1 MTRRAFA
8 HSVAAL
14 VAAPVGAALGD
25 RWWLC
30 RTTTGRGPFI
40 DASELNIRLVCSLFE
55 VDPAL
60 IRFDRYV
67 GLTIAPARYANCQE
81 QQQQFYDKMLR
92 PTIKAARALRSVR
105 PVA

>member
-14 VAAPVGAALGD
+14 VMAPVGVALGS
-25 RWWLC
+25 WWLC

-40 DASELNIRLVCSLFE
+40 DASELNLRLICSLFE

-60 IRFDRYV
+60 IRFDCDI
-67 GLTIAPARYANCQE
+67 GLTIAPARYANYQE
-81 QQQQFYDKMLR
+81 QRRQFCDKMMR
-92 PTIKAARALRSVR
+92 PTVKAARSLRR
-105 PVA
+105 LT